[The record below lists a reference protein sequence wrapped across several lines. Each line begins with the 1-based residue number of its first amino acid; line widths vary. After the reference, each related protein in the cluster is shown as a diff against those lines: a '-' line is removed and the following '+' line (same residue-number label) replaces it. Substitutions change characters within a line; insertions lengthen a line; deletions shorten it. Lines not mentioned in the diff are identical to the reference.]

1 MEICKI
7 GGQKLSLECQ
17 TMTTSSLWEVPPSWV
32 RDSWP
37 STDPQPTSSF
47 PTSHLPVSV
56 LTRAATWLF
65 SAEIWKLSATLFFSW
80 PQLRVISYFCP
91 LLPKYFWNL
100 ASVLVSEHVI
110 FLPHPSQICSPPFS
124 TFYFSKADAIDYITW
139 VFLPPGLEIRR
150 GCPVGGASRSVHTRR
165 REVYILLVFF
175 LCSFPTLVI
184 PFCP

>member
-32 RDSWP
+32 RDSWT
-37 STDPQPTSSF
+37 STDPRPTSSF

-124 TFYFSKADAIDYITW
+124 TFTSQRLMPLTISPGSFCHQAWRSGEDAQW
-139 VFLPPGLEIRR
+139 EVPA
-150 GCPVGGASRSVHTRR
+150 GACTP
-165 REVYILLVFF
+165 EGEKFI
-175 LCSFPTLVI
+175 
-184 PFCP
+184 FC